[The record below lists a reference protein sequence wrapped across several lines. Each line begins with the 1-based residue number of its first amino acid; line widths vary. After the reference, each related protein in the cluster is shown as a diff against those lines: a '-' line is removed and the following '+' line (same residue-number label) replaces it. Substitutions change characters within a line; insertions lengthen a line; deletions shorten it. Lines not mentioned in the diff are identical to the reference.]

1 MTKINT
7 MIENKILK
15 QVSRDNYFVWK
26 KANLLCEANL
36 FFLIFLVVVITPA
49 HWMDF
54 EELPILVVGDIL
66 VTTGLFISLL
76 LLRRGN
82 VSSAGMCTVFAL
94 MMVPLLHN
102 FIGDWLFP
110 NHVTTIRFFET
121 LVMLCFVLILV
132 ITYSINKWQ
141 IIVGTLL
148 SVPIF

>member
-1 MTKINT
+1 MIKINT

-66 VTTGLFISLL
+66 VITGLLISIL
-76 LLRRGN
+76 LLRKGN

-94 MMVPLLHN
+94 MMIPILHN
-102 FIGDWLFP
+102 CVGDWLFP
-110 NHVTTIRFFET
+110 KNVTTTRFFET
-121 LVMLCFVLILV
+121 LAMLCFVLILV